1 MHESYQPVAGLLSEL
16 TILTDFKV
24 ILLEFLA
31 RQTKV
36 TSSLY
41 QLDQQESKLAVLLS
55 HVLKARSW
63 WPAS

>member
-31 RQTKV
+31 RQACCRQFV
-36 TSSLY
+36 PIG
-41 QLDQQESKLAVLLS
+41 SKGKQIAMFECRII
-55 HVLKARSW
+55 ATC
-63 WPAS
+63 